1 MKTRS
6 KRYQQAVAG
15 LDLSK
20 AYPAEEAVKLLKE
33 RSKVKFDE
41 SVELAVKLSIDPK
54 QADQL
59 VRGTF
64 SLPKGTGKQVRVVA
78 FADGQA
84 AEEARAAG
92 AVEVGGEELAKK
104 VEGGWADF
112 DVAIAHPGM
121 MRFVGKL
128 GRILGPQ
135 GKMPSP
141 KSGTVTAEVAKAV
154 KEFRGGKIEFRNDQF
169 GNVHALVGKVS
180 FSAEDLAVNV
190 NALLEHIKSIRPAA
204 VKGIYL
210 AKAVLS
216 TTMGPGIK
224 LAV

>member
-6 KRYQQAVAG
+6 KRYQKAVEG

-20 AYPAEEAVKLLKE
+20 TFSAEEAVKLLKE
-33 RSKVKFDE
+33 RSKTKFDE
-41 SVELAVKLSIDPK
+41 SVELAVKLDIDPK

-141 KSGTVTAEVAKAV
+141 KSGTVTPEVAKAV

-180 FSAEDLAVNV
+180 FAAEDLAVNV
-190 NALLEHIKSIRPAA
+190 NALVEHLKSIRPAA
-204 VKGIYL
+204 VKGVYM

-224 LAV
+224 LAL